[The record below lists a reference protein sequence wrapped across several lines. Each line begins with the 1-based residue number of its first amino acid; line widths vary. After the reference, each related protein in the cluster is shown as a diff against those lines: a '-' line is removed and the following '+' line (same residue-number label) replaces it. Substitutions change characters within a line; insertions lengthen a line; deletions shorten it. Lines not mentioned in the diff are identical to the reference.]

1 MIRFD
6 DIITQVEQ
14 KRPKRHHPPGDKRDT
29 FYNTLE
35 LKKKIEPKTGQQV
48 LFSTPNSEKTASKSG
63 NVISDLQKTSQ
74 TSLARKDVKINRN
87 DIITNISVENNKNI
101 NTYARASDKRDTFQ
115 PGGCE
120 QCPAS
125 GYWDHIGSG
134 RFCFHRAYYLG
145 KSGHPEP
152 CRSAWNNCPLSR
164 QNSRKGI

>member
-35 LKKKIEPKTGQQV
+35 LKEKTGPKTGQQV
-48 LFSTPNSEKTASKSG
+48 LFNTPNSEKTASKSG

-101 NTYARASDKRDTFQ
+101 NTYARASDKRDTFKFAD
-115 PGGCE
+115 CDI
-120 QCPAS
+120 CLAS
-125 GYWDHIGSG
+125 GFWDYKGPG
-134 RFCFHRAYYLG
+134 KWCFHTAYYLG
-145 KSGHPEP
+145 KSGQPVH
-152 CRSAWNNCPLSR
+152 CDSARQKCPL
-164 QNSRKGI
+164 K